1 VSSPRAA
8 RVLKLLEVFYLLE
21 AGAFLFMAPWS
32 HLWVER
38 VVSRSPLGA
47 QALLHSAYFRGFI
60 AGIGLLHVFF
70 ALRELSLFRAAP
82 ADALARMPSAR
93 PRTEA

>member
-1 VSSPRAA
+1 MSLPRAA

-32 HLWVER
+32 RLWVER
-38 VVSRSPLGA
+38 VVSRSPLAA
-47 QALLHSAYFRGFI
+47 QPMLHSAYFRGFI

-70 ALRELSLFRAAP
+70 ALRELNVFRAAP
-82 ADALARMPSAR
+82 GGRLAGMA
-93 PRTEA
+93 RTES